1 MSETSGLPSLI
12 AARFNTSRVNV
23 SNWLKAG
30 MPSGSMDEAVA
41 WLKVHRPK
49 LFTTLLDDSIE
60 TAGVNDEGPR
70 GAYARARALERK
82 AYRQASDEPTP
93 QAILAH
99 SKAAASA
106 AAMAE
111 AVAAWEIKA
120 GSVADIATMSAAW
133 VKFFA
138 TLRAEL
144 DSMPIRMG
152 EKIGPGAEP
161 ELTEWVRRTLTR
173 LERCQPFGPGED
185 EEGVE

>member
-1 MSETSGLPSLI
+1 MSEGLPALI
-12 AARFNTSRVNV
+12 AARFNTSKANV
-23 SNWLKAG
+23 THWTRAG
-30 MPSGSMDEAVA
+30 MPTASMDEAVA
-41 WLKVHRPK
+41 WLKVNRPK

-60 TAGVNDEGPR
+60 SAGVNDEGPR
-70 GAYARARALERK
+70 GAFARARALEK
-82 AYRQASDEPTP
+82 AAYKAARDETTP

-111 AVAAWEIKA
+111 AVAEWEIKRN
-120 GSVADIATMSAAW
+120 SVADVATMSAAW

-152 EKIGPGAEP
+152 EKVGPGAEP

-173 LERCQPFGPGED
+173 LERCQPFGPGE
-185 EEGVE
+185 EEELTNE

>member
-1 MSETSGLPSLI
+1 MSEGLPALI
-12 AARFNTSRVNV
+12 AARFDTSRANV
-23 SNWLKAG
+23 SHWTKAG
-30 MPSGSMDEAVA
+30 MPLASMDEAIA
-41 WLKVHRPK
+41 WLKVNRPK
-49 LFTTLLDDSIE
+49 LFSTLLDDSIE
-60 TAGVNDEGPR
+60 SAGINDVGPR

-82 AYRQASDEPTP
+82 AYKQAIDEPTP

-99 SKAAASA
+99 SKAASSA

-111 AVAAWEIKA
+111 AVAEWEVKS
-120 GSVADIATMSAAW
+120 GSVADVATMQAAW

-144 DSMPIRMG
+144 DSMPIRLG
-152 EKIGPGAEP
+152 EKVPGSEP